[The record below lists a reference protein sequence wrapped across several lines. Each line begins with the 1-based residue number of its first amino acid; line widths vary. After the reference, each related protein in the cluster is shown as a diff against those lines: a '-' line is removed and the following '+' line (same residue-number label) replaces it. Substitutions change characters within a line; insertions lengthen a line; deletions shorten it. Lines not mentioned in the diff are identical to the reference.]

1 MDSCE
6 MVALVQIII
15 LIKSILILVIIIIE
29 RAMGILR

>member
-1 MDSCE
+1 MDARE

-15 LIKSILILVIIIIE
+15 LIIRILVLVVIIIE